1 MQSKIT
7 ELESEGKT
15 VVAIFVEDKL
25 AGLMAVADTLRE
37 NTKNM
42 IDEIKRMEEK
52 KYNIILMSGDNERT
66 ARAIAKELGI
76 SNVLAEVLPATK
88 PRKSSGSRIKVERLQ

>member
-15 VVAIFVEDKL
+15 VVAIFVEDQL

-76 SNVLAEVLPATK
+76 SNVLAEVTT
-88 PRKSSGSRIKVERLQ
+88 RNKSPENQVAPESR

>member
-15 VVAIFVEDKL
+15 VVAIFVEDQL

-52 KYNIILMSGDNERT
+52 KVQHYTYE
-66 ARAIAKELGI
+66 
-76 SNVLAEVLPATK
+76 
-88 PRKSSGSRIKVERLQ
+88 

>member
-1 MQSKIT
+1 
-7 ELESEGKT
+7 EGKT

-25 AGLMAVADTLRE
+25 TGLIAVADTLRE
-37 NTKNM
+37 NAKYM
-42 IDEIKRMEEK
+42 IDEIKHMEEK

-66 ARAIAKELGI
+66 ATAIARELGI

-88 PRKSSGSRIKVERLQ
+88 AQKI

>member
-15 VVAIFVEDKL
+15 VVAVFVEDKQL
-25 AGLMAVADTLRE
+25 VGLIAVADTLRE
-37 NTKNM
+37 NAKYM
-42 IDEIKRMEEK
+42 IDEIKHMEQK

-66 ARAIAKELGI
+66 ATAIAKELGI
-76 SNVLAEVLPATK
+76 SNVLAEVLPA
-88 PRKSSGSRIKVERLQ
+88 RKAQRSQRTPKSR

>member
-1 MQSKIT
+1 MT

-15 VVAIFVEDKL
+15 VVAVFIEDKL
-25 AGLMAVADTLRE
+25 AGLIAVADTLRE
-37 NTKNM
+37 NAKYM

-52 KYNIILMSGDNERT
+52 KYNIILMSGDNETT

-88 PRKSSGSRIKVERLQ
+88 AQKIKVERLQ